1 MEGGENMAAAIDF
14 YAGQGAGTW
23 VDLSSSG
30 LGFFGASF
38 GTSVQVG
45 QYQDS
50 TFITTGTGSVEG
62 PEATNCKY
70 ETASGVIID
79 GDASVVPSAVAIN
92 SGTMNIRFTFDS
104 AVKTQNCELRI
115 FDRTDITAG
124 AEGVTTQVCQ
134 IANGGSG
141 VSTSGTLLAPA
152 SHPGWIAPSGSGV
165 TMALLS
171 SAGSGGLSPSGAD
184 TQDTRHDW
192 YVCLSATPLS
202 IGSKQNFGLYVQ
214 LEYL

>member
-1 MEGGENMAAAIDF
+1 MAAAINF
-14 YAGQGAGTW
+14 YAGEGGGTW
-23 VDLSSSG
+23 TDLNSSG
-30 LGFFGASF
+30 LGFFGSSF

-45 QYQDS
+45 EYQDS
-50 TFITTGTGSVEG
+50 TYISASDGSAPAG
-62 PEATNCKY
+62 PQATNCKY
-70 ETASGVIID
+70 DTVTSGVIIN
-79 GDASVVPSAVAIN
+79 GDSAIVPSAVPIN

-115 FDRTDITAG
+115 FNRTSINSG

-134 IANGGSG
+134 ICNGGSG
-141 VSTSGTLLAPA
+141 VSSSGTAEAPA
-152 SHPGWIAPSGSGV
+152 SHTGWIAPSGSGV
-165 TMALLS
+165 TVALLS
-171 SAGSGGLSPSGAD
+171 SAGSGGLSPSGTD

>member
-1 MEGGENMAAAIDF
+1 MAAAIDF
-14 YAGQGAGTW
+14 YAGQGDGTW
-23 VDLSSSG
+23 VDMNSSG

-38 GTSVQVG
+38 GNSVQVG

-50 TFITTGTGSVEG
+50 TYITTNTGSSEG
-62 PEATNCKY
+62 PQATNGKY
-70 ETASGVIID
+70 ITSSGISID
-79 GDASVVPSAVAIN
+79 GGETIVPSAVAIN

-104 AVKTQNCELRI
+104 AVKTQNCQLRI
-115 FDRTDITAG
+115 YDRSDINAG
-124 AEGVTTQVCQ
+124 ATGVITQVLQ

-141 VSTSGTLLAPA
+141 VSSSGTALAPG

-165 TMALLS
+165 TVPLLYG
-171 SAGSGGLSPSGAD
+171 AGSGGLSPSGTD

-192 YVCLSATPLS
+192 YINISASPLS
-202 IGSKQNFGLYVQ
+202 IGSKEAFGLYCQ